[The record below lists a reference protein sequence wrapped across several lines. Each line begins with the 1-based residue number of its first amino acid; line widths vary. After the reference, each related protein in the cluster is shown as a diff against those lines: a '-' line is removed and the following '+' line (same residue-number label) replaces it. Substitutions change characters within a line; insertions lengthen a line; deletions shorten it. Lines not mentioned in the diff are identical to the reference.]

1 MDDTDIIFVAR
12 IVYIILLVN
21 YKSIAASGWWWLRGG
36 RIVWCGEVGIGRW
49 YSSINSSSPSKHIFR
64 A

>member
-49 YSSINSSSPSKHIFR
+49 HSSINSFFAVKTYF
-64 A
+64 

>member
-21 YKSIAASGWWWLRGG
+21 YKSIAASGW
-36 RIVWCGEVGIGRW
+36 
-49 YSSINSSSPSKHIFR
+49 
-64 A
+64 